1 MDWLDAPL
9 PWTRT
14 ENTIPVMGN
23 TVLSNLPR
31 SQPPSTGG
39 GAVDQA
45 IDRSLEGRREAA
57 RREIDRLVS
66 AAFRVIERTG
76 HLEPKVSDIL
86 SEAGLSNQAFY
97 RHFAGKHAL
106 LVALLDEG
114 IRGLADYLAARMG
127 EAPNP
132 IAAIRTWVRGMAAQ
146 ALDPSGARA
155 SRPFALARGRLAEAF
170 PSEVAES
177 ERRVTAPLR
186 EALEQA
192 LSTGALPAVVPESD
206 AESLYHLMMGWVE
219 ARLIEGRI
227 PDGREVERLE
237 SFALAGLAGVAPPSE
252 RDEQPAA
259 QREPRTHTKD
269 GGAG

>member
-1 MDWLDAPL
+1 M
-9 PWTRT
+9 
-14 ENTIPVMGN
+14 ENN
-23 TVLSNLPR
+23 VLSSAR
-31 SQPPSTGG
+31 RDQTPSTGA

-57 RREIDRLVS
+57 RQEIERLVS

-76 HLEPKVSDIL
+76 HLEPKVSEIL
-86 SEAGLSNQAFY
+86 AEAGLSNQAFY

-114 IRGLADYLAARMG
+114 IRGLADYLAARMA
-127 EAPNP
+127 EAPDP
-132 IAAIRTWVRGMAAQ
+132 ITAIRAWIRGMAAQ

-170 PSEVAES
+170 PSEIAES
-177 ERRVTAPLR
+177 EHRVTAPLR
-186 EALEQA
+186 DALEQA
-192 LSTGALPAVVPESD
+192 RASQTLPAVVPEAD

-227 PDGREVERLE
+227 PDAHEVERLE
-237 SFALAGLAGVAPPSE
+237 SFALAGLQGVSTTPDQDERPIAEREQDAHTNDRRAG
-252 RDEQPAA
+252 
-259 QREPRTHTKD
+259 
-269 GGAG
+269 